1 VKDSQTPAPVCFAM
15 YASYKFIYYCI
26 YHCSQASRMVLSLSD
41 TRLQV
46 QPRFTKSKIADDL
59 RGNEKWSSKERRG
72 GITCCLPECFNN
84 SRRKTQVNYIFPKEP
99 ALREKCIE
107 LIESESFSL
116 TSHRVCSAQ
125 FEGGRKNYMNNV
137 ATVHADCAFQLLV

>member
-1 VKDSQTPAPVCFAM
+1 M
-15 YASYKFIYYCI
+15 
-26 YHCSQASRMVLSLSD
+26 
-41 TRLQV
+41 
-46 QPRFTKSKIADDL
+46 ADDL
-59 RGNEKWSSKERRG
+59 RGDEKSLLKGRNG
-72 GITCCLPECFNN
+72 GITCCVSTRFNN
-84 SRRKTQVNYIFPKEP
+84 SRRNAEFNYIFPKEP